1 MCLKVK
7 YRFLNPLKRLAG
19 QTAVYGSTTIIA
31 RLVNYLLVPIHVR
44 IFLPEQYGIVGEMYA
59 YVSLLMVI
67 LTYGMETAFFR
78 YTELETD
85 KKKVF
90 SVALFSLISTS
101 LVFVLLIILFAQPLS
116 NLILHPGHKEYIIW
130 FALILAFDVISTI
143 PFARLR
149 SRNKAGRFA
158 WIKMT
163 NIAVNVILNL
173 FFLLLCPFLM
183 RNGILTGLLALVYD
197 PSVGVGYIFIAN
209 LVASMVTLLLLLPEM
224 FGMKLKIDFAL
235 LRKML
240 WYAFPLLIFGLAG
253 IVNETMD
260 RIFLKFLSPAGIAMK
275 QVGIYS
281 ACYKISIL
289 MTIFIQAFKYAAEPF
304 FFSQAKD
311 TNARYL
317 YAQVMKYFVIAC
329 SAIFLF
335 IMLYMDIVKH
345 FVDVRYYEG
354 LKVVPV
360 LLLANMFIGVFY
372 NLSIWYKLTNQTRY
386 GAYLSVFGAVLTIVL
401 NYALIPVIGYMGSAW
416 ATFICYFSMMV
427 ASFVLG
433 QKFYRVEYNLKAIGG
448 YFGLALALYL
458 AHTLLPL
465 PGVAWRLS
473 IGTVFILLYLGTLFF
488 FEKKNLI
495 KLFK

>member
-1 MCLKVK
+1 M
-7 YRFLNPLKRLAG
+7 NPLKRLAG

-31 RLVNYLLVPIHVR
+31 RLVNYLLVPMHVR

-67 LTYGMETAFFR
+67 LTCGMETAFFR
-78 YTELETD
+78 YTELEAD

-90 SVALFSLISTS
+90 SVALFSLLSTS
-101 LVFVLLIILFAQPLS
+101 SAFVFLIILFAQPLA

-149 SRNKAGRFA
+149 SQNKAGRFA

-173 FFLLLCPFLM
+173 FFLLLCPFLL
-183 RNGILTGLLALVYD
+183 RNGILTGFLALIYD

-209 LVASMVTLLLLLPEM
+209 LIASLVTLLLLLPEM
-224 FGMKLKIDFAL
+224 FSMKLKIDFVL

-304 FFSQAKD
+304 FFSQAKE

-335 IMLYMDIVKH
+335 IMLYMDLVKH
-345 FVDVRYYEG
+345 FVDARYYEG

-372 NLSIWYKLTNQTRY
+372 NLSIWYKLTNQTKY
-386 GAYLSVFGAVLTIVL
+386 GAYLSVFGALLTIVL
-401 NYALIPVIGYMGSAW
+401 NYVLIPVIGFMGSAW

-433 QKFYRVEYNLKAIGG
+433 QKYYRVEYNLKALGG
-448 YFGLALALYL
+448 YFGLAVILYL

-465 PGVAWRLS
+465 PGMAWRLS
-473 IGTVFILLYLGTLFF
+473 IGTLFIVIYLGTLFF
-488 FEKKNLI
+488 FEKKNLT